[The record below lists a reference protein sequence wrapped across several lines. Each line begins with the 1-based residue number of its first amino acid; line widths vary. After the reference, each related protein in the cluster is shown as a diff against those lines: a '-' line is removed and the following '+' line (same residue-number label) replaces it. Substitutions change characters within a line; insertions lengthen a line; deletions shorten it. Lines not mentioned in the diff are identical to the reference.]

1 MFPSQSLRAIAI
13 AVGLLY
19 VLATAPAY
27 ARRTSEDESVRSER
41 TLGTVALN
49 LGKYDDAVEHFSRA
63 YGIVQ
68 DPALLF
74 SLAQA
79 YRLGGKADRALA
91 TYSAFLRAAGNNN
104 KYRGQLE
111 RAADE
116 IESLTSFMLN
126 HPKDSRPTEKV
137 AGLVEG
143 TPAKE
148 AGTAAVEPP
157 PTEKSADEQPAS
169 EAAVTKVETPLP
181 LPQPETPPHS
191 ALVLVSDNT
200 QPPPEG
206 NGRPVYGRWWF
217 WTGVAAVVAVGAVA
231 AWYYSQPTNQSPAST
246 YGSVKVLP

>member
-126 HPKDSRPTEKV
+126 HPKDSRPTEK
-137 AGLVEG
+137 
-143 TPAKE
+143 
-148 AGTAAVEPP
+148 
-157 PTEKSADEQPAS
+157 SADEQPAS

-181 LPQPETPPHS
+181 LPQPETPPPS